1 MVGVSIFCAIELLL
15 PVHAFL
21 GNNFLESSCFD
32 ASDKLTTVT
41 LEKDQESVFARFAPK
56 CTAKELRT
64 LIRLIKHDL
73 RMNAGAKPVLDA
85 LDPRAYE
92 AFQTS
97 RDLSDVVK
105 RVNQREGGSGTTGAK
120 LSKQLR

>member
-1 MVGVSIFCAIELLL
+1 MNMHEWSYKLFNK
-15 PVHAFL
+15 F
-21 GNNFLESSCFD
+21 
-32 ASDKLTTVT
+32 SDKLTSVS
-41 LEKDQESVFARFAPK
+41 LEKDQETVFARFVPK

-105 RVNQREGGSGTTGAK
+105 RVNQREGGSPTGGK
-120 LSKQLR
+120 LIKQLR